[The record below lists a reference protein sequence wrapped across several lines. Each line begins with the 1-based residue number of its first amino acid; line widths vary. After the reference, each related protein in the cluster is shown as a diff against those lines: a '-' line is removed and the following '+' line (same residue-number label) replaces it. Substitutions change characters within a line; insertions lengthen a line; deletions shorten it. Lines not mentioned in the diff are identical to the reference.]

1 MARREL
7 GAIAIAAALHVAL
20 LGAARS
26 VPLSNLLLQRLPHA
40 PQPIELVEIETDEL
54 PTPAPV
60 AATPPPE
67 EEPPAPREEV
77 PPARDDDPSHRDEA
91 EPRAKIAAVDRPAA
105 RDDEPNDVAPSSP
118 SAADASPATATQEPT
133 TGTAPSAPLAEGEYS
148 PVELGG
154 PAMSLGAFG
163 LSPFGTSAIAANVAA
178 ENAVGAAAPTEAPR
192 AKEVAPDIAKK
203 VVSSTLLA
211 KDRDIGIDLPA
222 TQVVVGVVA
231 EVTRATPVPHNT
243 RATFSV
249 DIAPGGKVSAVRV
262 TSASAGEAT
271 AWASAAKLVQTR
283 LAAKGLDLGT
293 ASSTGATIL
302 VSVTVKHVFPTGSS
316 KGAQIKPTCANQILN
331 DIAEQM
337 DDGKGKPTEPTI
349 PLFQDENG
357 RPCIPVGVSG
367 TADEAN
373 IGATKQ
379 IQVQTSSKV
388 LIQGQAGLPA
398 KLPAINKD
406 PIWLDRGKEGPRPVM
421 PYKARKYKR
430 DREKKK

>member
-26 VPLSNLLLQRLPHA
+26 VPLSNLLLERLPRP
-40 PQPIELVEIETDEL
+40 PQPIELVEIDSDEA
-54 PTPAPV
+54 PVPAPV
-60 AATPPPE
+60 AAMPPPLE
-67 EEPPAPREEV
+67 QEAPPRDED
-77 PPARDDDPSHRDEA
+77 PPARDDERRDAA
-91 EPRAKIAAVDRPAA
+91 EPRARVAAVDRPAA

-118 SAADASPATATQEPT
+118 AAAAASPAAAALEPN
-133 TGTAPSAPLAEGEYS
+133 TGAAPGAPLAEGEYS
-148 PVELGG
+148 PVEIGG

-178 ENAVGAAAPTEAPR
+178 ENAAGAAAPTEAPR

-271 AWASAAKLVQTR
+271 VWASAAKLAQTR

-337 DDGKGKPTEPTI
+337 DDGKGKPVEPTI

-357 RPCIPVGVSG
+357 RPCIPVGISG

-406 PIWLDRGKEGPRPVM
+406 PIWLDRGKEGPRPLM